1 MKKKSKI
8 DIILPN
14 FNSSKYIKSTLKS
27 IINQTYKKW
36 NLVIVDDASDE
47 KTKKIL
53 KRYSKNKKIKIYW
66 LKENQ
71 GAGYCRNFALKKTN
85 SEYVAFID
93 SDDIWEKNK
102 LDNQLKFMKKN
113 NYQFTYTNYKT
124 FGKKSVYIYPPQ
136 SFNYYRLVQ
145 K

>member
-53 KRYSKNKKIKIYW
+53 KRYSKNKSWW
-66 LKENQ
+66 LH
-71 GAGYCRNFALKKTN
+71 KT
-85 SEYVAFID
+85 
-93 SDDIWEKNK
+93 
-102 LDNQLKFMKKN
+102 KFN
-113 NYQFTYTNYKT
+113 RYL
-124 FGKKSVYIYPPQ
+124 
-136 SFNYYRLVQ
+136 RR
-145 K
+145 